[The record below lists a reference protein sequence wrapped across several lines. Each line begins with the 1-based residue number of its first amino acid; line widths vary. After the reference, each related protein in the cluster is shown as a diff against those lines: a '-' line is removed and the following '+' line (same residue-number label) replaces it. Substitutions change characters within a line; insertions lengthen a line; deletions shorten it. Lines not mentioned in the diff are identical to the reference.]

1 MMQKNLFTTP
11 MVALALVACAFAQA
25 QEQSGCPGP
34 RQPVPTSSCGPGEV
48 NRNITVRV
56 VKLSSG
62 DSVVSAETMTE
73 TVARV
78 EEHQYRRCDMGM
90 EIIDRVKDSFQR
102 LGFFCADVGHIAVQ
116 QTSKTQFDL
125 HIQVHPGE
133 QYRVGEVNFSGST
146 LFSAEELQSAL
157 RIKPNSVF
165 STESVRRGIGNIEK
179 SYAKKGHLNVAALP
193 VVSVDQHNKRIA
205 LEIKIRESGPSR

>member
-1 MMQKNLFTTP
+1 MTTP
-11 MVALALVACAFAQA
+11 IIALVLIACVFAQA
-25 QEQSGCPGP
+25 QEQSGCPGS
-34 RQPVPTSSCGPGEV
+34 RQPVPTSSCGPGAV

-62 DSVVSAETMTE
+62 DSFVSAETMTD

-78 EEHQYRRCDMGM
+78 EEHQYRNCDIEA
-90 EIIDRVKDSFQR
+90 EIIERVKDSFQR
-102 LGFFCADVGHIAVQ
+102 LGYFCADVGPIAAQ
-116 QTSKTQFDL
+116 QTSKTQYDL
-125 HIQVHPGE
+125 HIHVHPGE
-133 QYRVGEVNFSGST
+133 HYRVGEVKFSGST

-157 RIKPNSVF
+157 RIKPKSVF

-193 VVSVDQHNKRIA
+193 VVSVDQNNKRIA
-205 LEIKIRESGPSR
+205 LEIKIQESVLSQ